1 MAPCLTVV
9 VAQQAASG
17 GATSLMVDL
26 LLTLAAAAAVTIVF
40 KRFGLSTIPG
50 YLITGAIIGPSAL
63 ALISSA
69 ENVQAISG
77 LAILLLMFTIGLQ
90 LDFAGIR
97 SGMVSILSI
106 GLGSTL
112 ATWAVGIPVGMAFGF
127 SAPAALVLGMAMS
140 MSSTAVAMGVL
151 QQRREVNR
159 VQGRL
164 CIGVSVTQ
172 DLLSIAILAL
182 MPPIAVW
189 AGGQSAGSAPGLV
202 TGLSGGP
209 LADLL
214 VSGVVAMLAVGLMI
228 IIGRHALPKLLREAA
243 RGGASETLLVVASAV
258 AFAAAALTTYVG
270 IGPALGAFLAG
281 FMLATTPFRHQL
293 AGQLAPLRELFMAV
307 FFTVVG
313 LNMNVPA
320 VMDAWWLV
328 PIGLATLFAVK
339 GTIIALSTWAGGANA
354 ATSLQTGALLTQAGE
369 FSLVVLAAAAMSGVI
384 PAEQQPLIIAVVV
397 LSLIVTPWCYDVAK
411 LAAPA
416 LARFPAAPWVRSG
429 ALVDR
434 APTPGTGGAEAEGA
448 TAPTAGG
455 VIIAGF
461 GLVGRAVADRLKI
474 AGIPYTIVELN
485 PGTVR
490 KQGSLGRAIVYG
502 DISNPEVLESAGIRT
517 AAAIVITI
525 PDDDAILLACQAIRA
540 ISPSIFIAVRTSF
553 LSNAFLATNA
563 GADHVT
569 VAEVAT
575 AEAMAKQVMQQLEKR
590 NAATSGAAR
599 P

>member
-1 MAPCLTVV
+1 MAICLTTLL
-9 VAQQAASG
+9 AQQSSSG
-17 GATSLMVDL
+17 GAASLMVDL
-26 LLTLAAAAAVTIVF
+26 LLTLAAAACITIIF
-40 KRFGLSTIPG
+40 KRFGLATIPG

-63 ALISSA
+63 ALISSP

-90 LDFAGIR
+90 LDLAGIR

-112 ATWAVGIPVGMAFGF
+112 ATWAIGIPVGMAFGL
-127 SAPAALVLGMAMS
+127 SAPAALVLAMAMS

-151 QQRREVNR
+151 QPRREVNR
-159 VQGRL
+159 IQGRL

-182 MPPIAVW
+182 MPPIAMW
-189 AGGQSAGSAPGLV
+189 AGQQASGSAPGLV

-214 VSGVVAMLAVGLMI
+214 VSGVVAMLAVALMI
-228 IIGRHALPKLLREAA
+228 IVGRHALPKLLREAA
-243 RGGASETLLVVASAV
+243 RGGAAETLLVVASAV
-258 AFAAAALTTYVG
+258 ALAAAALTTYVG

-313 LNMNVPA
+313 LNMNVPS
-320 VMDAWWLV
+320 VLDAWWVVLV
-328 PIGLATLFAVK
+328 GVATLFAVK
-339 GTIIALSTWAGGANA
+339 GTILAISTWAGGASA
-354 ATSLQTGALLTQAGE
+354 ATGLQTAALLTQAGE
-369 FSLVVLAAAAMSGVI
+369 FSLVVFAGAAISGII
-384 PAEQQPLIIAVVV
+384 PEAQQPVMIAVVV
-397 LSLIVTPWCYDVAK
+397 LSLILTPWAYDLSK
-411 LAAPA
+411 LVSPA
-416 LARFPAAPWVRSG
+416 LSRFPAAPWIKSS
-429 ALVDR
+429 ALVER
-434 APTPGTGGAEAEGA
+434 AGGPGGADSAGAAEPA
-448 TAPTAGG
+448 NAG
-455 VIIAGF
+455 VIVAGF
-461 GLVGRAVADRLKI
+461 GLVGRAVVDRLQI
-474 AGIPYTIVELN
+474 AEIPYTIVELN

-502 DISNPEVLESAGIRT
+502 DISNPEVLESAGVRT
-517 AAAIVITI
+517 ADAIIITI
-525 PDDDAILLACQAIRA
+525 PDDDAILVACQAIRA
-540 ISPSIFIAVRTSF
+540 IAPNIFIAARTSF
-553 LSNAFLATNA
+553 LSNAFLAANA

-590 NAATSGAAR
+590 AAAAAAVQQGA
-599 P
+599 